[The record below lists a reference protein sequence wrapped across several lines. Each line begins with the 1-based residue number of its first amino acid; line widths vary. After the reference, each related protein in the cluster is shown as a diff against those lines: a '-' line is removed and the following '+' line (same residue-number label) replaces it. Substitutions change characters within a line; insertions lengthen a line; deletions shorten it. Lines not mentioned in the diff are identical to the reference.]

1 MDSLKM
7 LSENMRIHMF
17 KPFKFWADYS
27 DDELSIWTFFDEEEP
42 TPSYKR
48 TRLQIFTPAIRKNLL
63 NMTKI
68 KNTEQHS
75 PNTKTPLELT
85 LASPIDMCRRRLSSG
100 SPISSPHDSL
110 SSGSPLSSPSPR
122 RTRIMSLGN
131 IKPLISPTTP
141 HRRRKS

>member
-27 DDELSIWTFFDEEEP
+27 DDELSIWTFFDDEEP
-42 TPSYKR
+42 THVYTR

-75 PNTKTPLELT
+75 PNAKTPLELT
-85 LASPIDMCRRRLSSG
+85 LASPISSSSPIDMRQRRLSFG
-100 SPISSPHDSL
+100 SPMSSPDSM
-110 SSGSPLSSPSPR
+110 SSPSPR

-141 HRRRKS
+141 RRRRKS